1 MCLAKEGGRKTLMQE
16 FDYLIIGG
24 GLTAASAVDGI
35 RALDDKGSIGV
46 FTEESDP
53 PYHRPPLSKEFLQA
67 PEASRELL
75 QVKPSNWFE
84 EQSGI
89 TLYTNVR
96 IDRIDPH
103 KRTVQ
108 TDDGS
113 EICGNQILIATG
125 GKPRP
130 LVVPGTE
137 LHGVVTFRTATD
149 SEWLRVAAAKANH
162 VVLVGAGFIGME
174 LASSLN
180 KLEVETTVV
189 DVETEVWANV
199 FPSEV
204 SAFLQS
210 YFEERGVHF
219 LLGSK
224 VTAFDGVGTLSRVIM
239 ETADEV
245 SADLAVIG
253 IGIKPAEE
261 LATQAGLAV
270 QNGIIVDVYG
280 ETNAD
285 HVYAAGDVARFPDPI
300 WGDLIRMEHW
310 DHAKAHGKSVG
321 RNMAGAREKY
331 DHLSYFFTHVFD
343 LSINVFGRTGNP
355 DRVIVSGELSS
366 GRSVIY
372 CARNGLLT
380 GTILINAH
388 DAMDECRKR
397 VQAEMSIED
406 LMNTLDDPDMDWT

>member
-1 MCLAKEGGRKTLMQE
+1 MQE

-35 RALDDKGSIGV
+35 RELDDEGLIGV

-53 PYHRPPLSKEFLQA
+53 PYHRPPLSKEFLQV
-67 PEASRELL
+67 PEAPRELL

-89 TLYTNVR
+89 TLCTNVR

-108 TDDGS
+108 TDDGNKIRGS
-113 EICGNQILIATG
+113 RILIATG
-125 GKPRP
+125 GKPCH
-130 LVVPGTE
+130 LMVPGAD
-137 LHGVVTFRTATD
+137 LHGVATLRTAAD
-149 SEWLRVAAAKANH
+149 SEWLRIAAAKADH

-180 KLEVETTVV
+180 KLKVETTVV

-219 LLGSK
+219 LLGAK
-224 VTAFDGVGTLSRVIM
+224 VTEFDGVGTLSRVIL
-239 ETADEV
+239 ETDDEIA
-245 SADLAVIG
+245 ADLAVVG
-253 IGIKPAEE
+253 IGIKPTEE
-261 LATQAGLAV
+261 LAAQAGLAI
-270 QNGIIVDVYG
+270 QNGIVVDVYG
-280 ETNAD
+280 ETTVD

-300 WGDLIRMEHW
+300 RGDLVRTEHW
-310 DHAKAHGKSVG
+310 DHAKAHGKTVG
-321 RNMAGAREKY
+321 RNMAGAKEKY
-331 DHLSYFFTHVFD
+331 DYLSYFFTHVFD

-366 GRSVIY
+366 GRSIIY
-372 CARNGLLT
+372 CAKNGLLT

-397 VQAEMSIED
+397 VQAEMNIED
-406 LMNTLDDPDMDWT
+406 LINTLDDSDIDWT